1 MASFPGYISQINFY
15 RKILPKV
22 TSTLTSTVEVT
33 LGIYLRMWVYSSRSI
48 NCLHA
53 LTDSVQNLIS
63 ASGYLSRITSPAAST
78 VLPVV

>member
-33 LGIYLRMWVYSSRSI
+33 LGIYHYKVI
-48 NCLHA
+48 F
-53 LTDSVQNLIS
+53 
-63 ASGYLSRITSPAAST
+63 P
-78 VLPVV
+78 